1 MQRVVMEIDGPMG
14 TESSARMSWNEICA
28 NKQFRNRWVALDG
41 CRYDDVTRLPSEGT
55 VIDAD
60 DDLAELCSRMKRE
73 NQHFCTILYCEAT
86 RQRTISR
93 H

>member
-1 MQRVVMEIDGPMG
+1 MQRAVTEIDGLMG
-14 TESSARMSWNEICA
+14 TVSSARMSWNEICA
-28 NKQFRNRWVALDG
+28 SKQYRNRWVALDG
-41 CRYDDVTRLPSEGT
+41 CRYDDVTKQPSEGT

-73 NQHFCTILYCEAT
+73 NQHFCTILYCEAA

>member
-1 MQRVVMEIDGPMG
+1 MREIDGPMG
-14 TESSARMSWNEICA
+14 TVSTARMSWNEICA
-28 NKQFRNRWVALDG
+28 NKQYRKPLGRPRRVPVRRRDQAA
-41 CRYDDVTRLPSEGT
+41 SEGT

-60 DDLAELCSRMKRE
+60 DDLAELCNRMKRE
-73 NQHFCTILYCEAT
+73 NQHFCTILYCEAA